1 MNWRDTLEIP
11 LDPRTSDPAKRLV
24 RALLCGAHDR
34 LRTPTWE
41 IDLSVQRGHPVS
53 STLKLKVFKQDV
65 RNHSFFRT
73 AKFDFERVHLM
84 TAPPLPAAKTT
95 SREASHHTPG
105 KSDKIKTKD
114 IMLHDERVL
123 KERRFGAFKNYTY
136 RSPDLGNVLQRFSE
150 ALDSPE

>member
-1 MNWRDTLEIP
+1 MNWSETLEIP

-24 RALLCGAHDR
+24 RALLCGADDR

-53 STLKLKVFKQDV
+53 STHRMTVFKQDV
-65 RNHSFFRT
+65 RNHTFFRT

-84 TAPPLPAAKTT
+84 TAPPLPTGKTK
-95 SREASHHTPG
+95 SRDPSHHTPD
-105 KSDKIKTKD
+105 KSDKVKTKD

-136 RSPDLGNVLQRFSE
+136 RGPDLEIALQRFSE
-150 ALDSPE
+150 AIDSPE